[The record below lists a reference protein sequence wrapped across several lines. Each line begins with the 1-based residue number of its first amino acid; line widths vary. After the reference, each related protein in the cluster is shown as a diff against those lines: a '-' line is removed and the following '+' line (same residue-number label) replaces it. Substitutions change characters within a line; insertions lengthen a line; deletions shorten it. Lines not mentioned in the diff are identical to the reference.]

1 MLKKSF
7 LTLLTLSFC
16 FSAYAK
22 KEDVL
27 NELKAKTTDES
38 EVQDKVVASEV
49 LISQSEK
56 KALVHL
62 KALIKKYRGTSM
74 EANLKFRLAEL
85 YMNRA
90 KSARFIEQI
99 VNDNDGVT
107 SFLPAQIKS
116 LKEKK
121 MVEEAIAEYTGI
133 EKRFKRYKSVDEVL
147 FNKAFALLQ
156 INKEVEAEKTFIQLL
171 KTQKRSK
178 LRPDAF
184 LAVGEI
190 NFKRRKFKR
199 ALAFFSQVKK
209 YKESRVYPYGL
220 YKGAWCYYNLSGY
233 KQAMDQ
239 LEKVIYFG
247 AKVQREGGDQRMD
260 LRVEALTDMALFYSS
275 VRPAKEAV
283 SYFTK
288 LSGNKDPLPG
298 LRKLGR
304 IYEKHGKDVKQ
315 GIVLTDL
322 IKAFPNSDK
331 RPFFHSDLARNQN
344 RQARYKSS
352 VSQLWSFYKT
362 CKAETAKVKEQ
373 DMEEPCQDGVISLSK
388 RLAVKWLRL
397 YKEDQN
403 KNKNNIVMAA
413 ASENAF
419 RVHLADQKADDENSK
434 MRFLFAEHL
443 FALKKFGES
452 SDEYSKVADS
462 TKDKERH
469 HKARYA
475 AIVSYDLSHN
485 SKIAGTAVQKFRDL
499 SKAYMDDFP
508 KGAKYLDV
516 GFKLG
521 LFDYTNKNYDL
532 ASPLLIELG
541 NNFSDKVKGKKSQ
554 DLYLD
559 ILNSKKSYLS
569 IQKFARRWKSGEKDL
584 KRQSSLQ
591 NIYEQAFFSEVALLE
606 GSKSFQKAI
615 DRYVTFISENPKSKL
630 LDEARWNKIALHFK
644 LKEYDKTAEG
654 YIAFHKL
661 HPVNKK
667 AISGLV
673 KAVEIYEMMAEP
685 EQAYKVAEILRVS
698 DLKNKQRWSYLSANY
713 LKASGRYEEAGK
725 KFFGIFMAKDSSPEF
740 RRYSKNDF
748 FAMKDQLMSTSTW
761 YQAKIKDL
769 MRWTAARKLAS
780 NATRIYGEHL
790 YTAGGSNELSKFVA
804 KNKWNTKLEKGKIAI
819 LHKYDGER
827 KERQYFGLK
836 INNKSMD
843 TIVQGIQAKTK
854 KMDQVQNAYQR
865 SLVDDDPKVAISAL
879 LGLSRTYQRF
889 VDELKGL
896 VPPKEFSKEEAEA
909 LKGELSNII
918 MPFEEKAA
926 EALDQALKVAQ
937 DGQVKDGSLKDI
949 RILFDKVNLDEKT
962 VFPIT
967 LNLPNPIGPRG
978 Y

>member
-1 MLKKSF
+1 MSVF
-7 LTLLTLSFC
+7 LTLLISF
-16 FSAYAK
+16 SLNAHAQK
-22 KEDVL
+22 GDVIG
-27 NELKAKTTDES
+27 ELKTNAVNGKEA
-38 EVQDKVVASEV
+38 QNKVVASEV
-49 LISQSEK
+49 LISQTEK
-56 KALVHL
+56 KALGHL
-62 KALIKKYRGTSM
+62 KSLIKKYRGTSM
-74 EANLKFRLAEL
+74 EPNLKFRLAEL

-90 KSARFIEQI
+90 KSARFIQQI
-99 VNDNDGVT
+99 VNDNDGVS
-107 SFLPAQIKS
+107 SFLPSQIKS

-121 MVEEAIAEYTGI
+121 MVEMAIEEYTGI
-133 EKRFKRYKSVDEVL
+133 EERFPKYSSGDEVL

-156 INKEVEAEKTFIQLL
+156 IGNEKSAEKSFIKLL
-171 KTQKRSK
+171 RTQKRSE

-190 NFKRRKFKR
+190 NFKRRDFKR
-199 ALAFFSQVKK
+199 ALAFFTQVKK
-209 YKESRVYPYGL
+209 YKDSRVYPYGL

-247 AKVQREGGDQRMD
+247 AKVQREGGDQRLD

-275 VRPAKEAV
+275 VKPAKEAV
-283 SYFTK
+283 TYFTT
-288 LSGNKDPLPG
+288 LSGDKDPLPG

-322 IKAFPNSDK
+322 IKAFPESSK
-331 RPFFHSDLARNQN
+331 LPFFHRDLARNQN
-344 RQARYKSS
+344 RQARYKNS
-352 VSQLWSFYKT
+352 VAHLWSFYKT
-362 CKAETAKVKEQ
+362 CKAETEKIVDANNI
-373 DMEEPCQDGVISLSK
+373 EEPCGDDVTSLSK
-388 RLAVKWLRL
+388 RLAIKWLKV
-397 YKEDQN
+397 YKEN
-403 KNKNNIVMAA
+403 KNRDIMGA

-419 RVHLADQKADDENSK
+419 RVHLADQKIEDDNSK
-434 MRFLFAEHL
+434 MRYLFAEHL

-452 SDEYSKVADS
+452 SKEYTKVADS
-462 TKDKERH
+462 TKDKEQH
-469 HKARYA
+469 HKSRYA
-475 AIVSYDLSHN
+475 SIVAFDLSHG
-485 SKIAGTAVQKFRDL
+485 SDIKGDAVATFRAL

-508 KGAKYLDV
+508 KGDKYLDV

-532 ASPLLIELG
+532 ASPMLIELG
-541 NNFSDKVKGKKSQ
+541 NNFADKEKGRKSQ

-559 ILNSKKSYLS
+559 ILNSKKSYLE
-569 IQKFARRWKSGEKDL
+569 IQKFAKKWNNGEKDP
-584 KRQSSLQ
+584 KRKASLQ
-591 NIYEQAFFSEVALLE
+591 NIFEQAFFSEVALLE
-606 GSKSFQKAI
+606 STKSYEEAISK
-615 DRYVTFISENPKSKL
+615 YVAFVKENPTSKL
-630 LDEARWNKIALHFK
+630 LHEARWNKIALHFK

-654 YIAFHKL
+654 YISFNEL
-661 HPVNKK
+661 HPRNPK

-685 EQAYKVAEILRVS
+685 EQAYKVSEILQAS
-698 DLKNKQRWSYLSANY
+698 DLKNTQRWNYLSANY
-713 LKASGRYEEAGK
+713 LKASGRYEEAAK
-725 KFFGIFMAKDSSPEF
+725 KFFGIIMAKNSTTEF
-740 RRYSKNDF
+740 RNYSKADF
-748 FAMKDQLMSTSTW
+748 FEMEDQLMSSSLW
-761 YQAKIKDL
+761 YQAKIRDL
-769 MRWTAARKLAS
+769 MRWTGARKIAS
-780 NATRIYGEHL
+780 TATRIYGEHL
-790 YTAGGSNELSKFVA
+790 YTSGDSKVLSKFVA
-804 KNKWNTKLEKGKIAI
+804 QNKWNTKLNKEQIAI
-819 LHKYDGER
+819 LHKYDGEK

-836 INNKSMD
+836 IDTNSMD

-865 SLVDDDPKVAISAL
+865 ALADDDPKVAISSL

-889 VDELKGL
+889 VDELKNL
-896 VPPKEFSKEEAEA
+896 EAPKSFSKEEAAA

-937 DGQVKDGSLKDI
+937 DGKIKDGSLKKI

-967 LNLPNPIGPRG
+967 LNLPKPIGPRG

>member
-1 MLKKSF
+1 MTKMSLF
-7 LTLLTLSFC
+7 LALIVTFS
-16 FSAYAK
+16 FSAHAK
-22 KEDVL
+22 KGDVIG
-27 NELKAKTTDES
+27 ELKTNSVDGKEA
-38 EVQDKVVASEV
+38 QDKVVASEV
-49 LISQSEK
+49 LISQTEK
-56 KALVHL
+56 KALGHL
-62 KALIKKYRGTSM
+62 HALIKKYRGTSM
-74 EANLKFRLAEL
+74 EPNLKFRLAEL

-90 KSARFIEQI
+90 KSARFIQQI

-107 SFLPAQIKS
+107 SFLPSQIRS

-121 MVEEAIAEYTGI
+121 MVEKAIQQYTGI
-133 EKRFKRYKSVDEVL
+133 EKRFKRYQSIDEVL

-156 INKEVEAEKTFIQLL
+156 IGKETEAEKSFITLL

-190 NFKRRKFKR
+190 NFKKRKFKR
-199 ALAFFSQVKK
+199 ALAFFAQVKK

-233 KQAMDQ
+233 KQAMSQ

-247 AKVQREGGDQRMD
+247 AKVQREGGDQRLD

-283 SYFTK
+283 TYFQT
-288 LSGNKDPLPG
+288 LSGDKDPLPG
-298 LRKLGR
+298 LRKLAR

-322 IKAFPNSDK
+322 IKAFPDSEK
-331 RPFFHSDLARNQN
+331 RPFFHRDLARNQN

-352 VSQLWSFYKT
+352 VSNLWSFYRT
-362 CKAETAKVKEQ
+362 CKAETEKVKKQE
-373 DMEEPCQDGVISLSK
+373 MEEPCVDGVISLSK
-388 RLAVKWLRL
+388 RLAIKWLKVF
-397 YKEDQN
+397 KEN
-403 KNKNNIVMAA
+403 KNKDIMAA

-419 RVHLADQKADDENSK
+419 RVHLADRKIDDENSK

-443 FALKKFGES
+443 FDLKKFGES
-452 SDEYSKVADS
+452 SDEYTKVADS

-469 HKARYA
+469 HKSRYA
-475 AIVSYDLSHN
+475 AIVSFDLSHG
-485 SKIAGTAVQKFRDL
+485 SKIKGEAVAKFRGL
-499 SKAYMDDFP
+499 SKSYMDDFP
-508 KGAKYLDV
+508 KGEKYLDV

-521 LFDYTNKNYDL
+521 LFDYKNKNYDQ
-532 ASPLLIELG
+532 ASPMLAHLG
-541 NNFSDKVKGKKSQ
+541 DQFSQVEKGKKAQ

-559 ILNSKKSYLS
+559 ILNSKKSYLE
-569 IQKFARRWKSGEKDL
+569 IQKFARKWKVGEKDVA
-584 KRQSSLQ
+584 RQTNLQ
-591 NIYEQAFFSEVALLE
+591 NIFEQAFFSEVALLE
-606 GSKSFQKAI
+606 TKKAYK
-615 DRYVTFISENPKSKL
+615 DAVARYVTFIKENPDSKL
-630 LDEARWNKIALHFK
+630 LHEARWNKIALHFK

-654 YIAFHKL
+654 YIAFNKL
-661 HPVNKK
+661 HAKNPK

-685 EQAYKVAEILRVS
+685 EQAYKVSEILIVS
-698 DLKNKQRWSYLSANY
+698 DVKNAERWNYLSANY
-713 LKASGRYEEAGK
+713 LKASGRYEEAAK
-725 KFFGIFMAKDSSPEF
+725 KFFGIFMAKNSNAEF
-740 RRYSKNDF
+740 RKYSKADF
-748 FAMKDQLMSTSTW
+748 FDMKDQLMSTSVW

-769 MRWTAARKLAS
+769 MKWTAARKIAS
-780 NATRIYGEHL
+780 TATRIYGEHL
-790 YTAGGSNELSKFVA
+790 YSSGDSQVLSKFVTN
-804 KNKWNTKLEKGKIAI
+804 NKWNTKLNKGQIAI
-819 LHKYDGER
+819 LHKYDGEK
-827 KERQYFGLK
+827 KERQYFGLN
-836 INNKSMD
+836 ISTKSMD

-865 SLVDDDPKVAISAL
+865 ALVDDDPKVAISSL

-889 VDELKGL
+889 VDELKNL
-896 VPPKEFSKEEAEA
+896 EAPKSFSKEETAA
-909 LKGELSNII
+909 LKSELSNII

-937 DGQVKDGSLKDI
+937 DGKIKDGSLKKI

-967 LNLPNPIGPRG
+967 LNLPKPIGPRG